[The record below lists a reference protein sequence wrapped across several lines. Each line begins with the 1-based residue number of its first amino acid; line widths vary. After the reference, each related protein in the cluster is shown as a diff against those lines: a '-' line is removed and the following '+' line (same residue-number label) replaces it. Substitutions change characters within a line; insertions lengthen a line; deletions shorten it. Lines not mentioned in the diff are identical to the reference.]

1 MSCYIMRC
9 YAMLY
14 YTMIYVYIYIYVNI
28 LYMLDILW
36 SFRSDKTCRSLEF
49 LVQLQGGAGVPKG
62 FESPL
67 VSLDLCQ
74 NWGIANFYSDT
85 QL

>member
-14 YTMIYVYIYIYVNI
+14 YTMIYVNI
-28 LYMLDILW
+28 LYIVDILW

-67 VSLDLCQ
+67 VSLDLCK
-74 NWGIANFYSDT
+74 NGG
-85 QL
+85 